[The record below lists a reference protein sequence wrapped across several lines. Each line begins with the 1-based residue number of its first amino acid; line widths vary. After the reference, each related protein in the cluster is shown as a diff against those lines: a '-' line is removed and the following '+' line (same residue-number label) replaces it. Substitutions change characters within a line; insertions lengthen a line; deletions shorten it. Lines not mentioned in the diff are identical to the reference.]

1 MLDFAIRRACT
12 ETLNCASLQGGT
24 RHVHQSD
31 TVSDEVAVAELPE
44 DHRRLE
50 THADYC
56 GLAPDGEAIGFD
68 GSRMTGRDV
77 IAATVGQIYDDTPR
91 ARGGDAIRLV
101 SPETAILSAIVGM
114 VPPGAADLNPALNAL
129 QTVVASKR
137 DGAWQAEIMQ
147 TTPAQ
152 LHGRP
157 EEVERMTEELRQARL
172 GQEGM
177 SAAQG
182 E

>member
-1 MLDFAIRRACT
+1 MKRS
-12 ETLNCASLQGGT
+12 ET
-24 RHVHQSD
+24 
-31 TVSDEVAVAELPE
+31 
-44 DHRRLE
+44 
-50 THADYC
+50 
-56 GLAPDGEAIGFD
+56 
-68 GSRMTGRDV
+68 
-77 IAATVGQIYDDTPR
+77 YDDTPR
-91 ARGGDAIRLV
+91 ARGDDAIRLV

-137 DGAWQAEIMQ
+137 DGVWQAEIMQ